1 MKSFKKKIMKK
12 LLYTFAIVGLLLV
25 SCKKEEAAV
34 EETVTAV
41 DSTSVAADGVAV
53 VDPTA
58 AQIQPVQPDAN
69 GGNPNTIMRQMV
81 PNPAAQQTATTTQM
95 VSQQV
100 AAPVKVGKGMN
111 PSHGQPGH
119 RCDIAVGAPLNSPPG
134 KPSAT
139 PQPATSS
146 QFTSAQATVPNSPNA
161 VLSADGKTTTTTTST
176 PVVTPEGMNPPHGQA
191 GHVCSVAVGAPLP
204 K

>member
-1 MKSFKKKIMKK
+1 MKKI
-12 LLYTFAIVGLLLV
+12 LYSLAVVCLLLV

-34 EETVTAV
+34 EETVTAS
-41 DSTSVAADGVAV
+41 DTTAVASDGVAV
-53 VDPTA
+53 TDPA

-69 GGNPNTIMRQMV
+69 GGNPNTVMRQMV
-81 PNPAAQQTATTTQM
+81 PNPAAQQTTTTTQM

-100 AAPVKVGKGMN
+100 AAPVKVAKGMN

-119 RCDIAVGAPLNSPPG
+119 RCDIPVGAPLNSPPG
-134 KPSAT
+134 KANAAA
-139 PQPATSS
+139 QPTTST
-146 QFTSAQATVPNSPNA
+146 QFTSAQATVPNAPNA
-161 VLSADGKTTTTTTST
+161 VVSADGKTTMTTTTNA